1 MTAALELTGVG
12 FAYRRQSVLHG
23 VDLTVPHGSF
33 TAIIGPNGGG
43 KSTLLKLALGLL
55 EPDQGTVRLLGDR
68 PRDARRRV
76 GYLPQSSH
84 LDLDFPITAGEV
96 VSHGRLGHG
105 FQFGP
110 FRRDD
115 RRAAPAA
122 LTARA
127 HAGGHGAASGRH
139 PFAAHPVRAAVLRA
153 HRLRRAGSA
162 SGHGRQPAAAPRR
175 ARLAALQETECAD
188 LARRSLSNLS
198 GGQRQRVLIA
208 RALATEP
215 EMLVLDEPSAGLDP
229 ASQTDLYNLLS
240 RLAKRL
246 TIIVV
251 SHHVSLVSRHVN
263 QVVCI
268 HDGHLHMPTTA
279 EIGPDLANFFPD
291 MVNMVL
297 VRHEHDHCPLPEE
310 PHHD

>member
-115 RRAAPAA
+115 RRAA
-122 LTARA
+122 
-127 HAGGHGAASGRH
+127 
-139 PFAAHPVRAAVLRA
+139 
-153 HRLRRAGSA
+153 
-162 SGHGRQPAAAPRR
+162 
-175 ARLAALQETECAD
+175 LAALQETECAD
-188 LARRSLSNLS
+188 LANRSLSNLS